1 MCFALS
7 KALSILE
14 KYLQTSVK
22 KGEHLPDRPT
32 TPDQAWKALMDGN
45 SRFASGNMW
54 GYLQHIAIEISP
66 KHRQEIYGGQH
77 PFASILTCSDSR
89 VSPELIFDQ
98 GLGDLFVVRN
108 AGNVVDSIV
117 LGSLEYGAIHLKT
130 PLIVVMAHQKCGAV
144 TAACNTKEEDMTGP
158 LGSVLR
164 TIAPSAREA
173 KSGHDQDPDAYI
185 ELAAKL
191 NAQNMMSQILQNE
204 KIAAAAKEGRVQVV
218 CVRYNL
224 ATGLVENL

>member
-1 MCFALS
+1 MLYFRSSSTVTL
-7 KALSILE
+7 I
-14 KYLQTSVK
+14 
-22 KGEHLPDRPT
+22 P
-32 TPDQAWKALMDGN
+32 
-45 SRFASGNMW
+45 
-54 GYLQHIAIEISP
+54 
-66 KHRQEIYGGQH
+66 GGQH
-77 PFASILTCSDSR
+77 PFASVLTCSDSR

-144 TAACNTKEEDMTGP
+144 TAACTMKVRGALSDSIERSCRFAEHIVGFEQEEDMVGP
-158 LGSVLR
+158 LGSILQ

-173 KSGHDQDPDAYI
+173 AAATQRDHDQDACV
-185 ELAAKL
+185 ELVAKI
-191 NAQNMMSQILQNE
+191 NAQKMRSFILDNE
-204 KIAAAAKEGRVQVV
+204 KIAAAAKAGQLQVV

-224 ATGLVENL
+224 STGLVERID